1 MDHGG
6 AMVSRLESSIILEVR
21 DILKSFGAVRALDHV
36 SLHLRAGE
44 ILGLIG
50 PNGAGK
56 SVLQHCIGGH
66 LVPDGGEIWID
77 GVKTNGWS
85 PERLCWHGVSRTFQI
100 PRPFGQMTAYET
112 ALVGASFGPA
122 SPAERRM
129 ASQRANEALRFVNF
143 LGSPDTP
150 VRTLNAAQLK
160 RIDLARA
167 IACQPRLLMIDEVA
181 AGLTAAEVDEM
192 VHIVRRIAVNGV
204 AIVMVEHIV
213 RSILDACDRA
223 VVLDRGRIIASGL
236 PRDVMASPVV
246 IAAYLGPRRHTDA

>member
-6 AMVSRLESSIILEVR
+6 TIVPRSESSIILDVR

-56 SVLQHCIGGH
+56 SVLQHCIGGN
-66 LVPDGGEIWID
+66 LAPDDGEIWID

-85 PERLCWHGVSRTFQI
+85 PERLCRHGVSRTFQI
-100 PRPFGQMTAYET
+100 PRPFGGMTAYKT

-122 SPAERRM
+122 SRTERRL
-129 ASQRANEALRFVNF
+129 ASQRAHEALRFVNF
-143 LGSPDTP
+143 IGSPDTP
-150 VRTLNAAQLK
+150 VRTLNTAQLK

-181 AGLTAAEVDEM
+181 SGLTSDEVDEM
-192 VHIVRRIAVNGV
+192 VRIVRQIARNGA
-204 AIVMVEHIV
+204 AIIMVEHIV

-223 VVLDRGRIIASGL
+223 VVLDRGRVIAEGL
-236 PRDVMASPVV
+236 PHDVMANPAV

>member
-1 MDHGG
+1 M
-6 AMVSRLESSIILEVR
+6 MVSRSEPSVILDVR
-21 DILKSFGAVRALDHV
+21 GILKSFGAVRALDHV
-36 SLHLRAGE
+36 SLQLRAGE

-56 SVLQHCIGGH
+56 SVLQNCIGGN
-66 LVPDGGEIWID
+66 LVLDDGEIWIG

-85 PERLCWHGVSRTFQI
+85 PEQLCWHGVSRTFQI
-100 PRPFGQMTAYET
+100 PRPFNRMTVYET
-112 ALVGASFGPA
+112 ALVGASCGPA
-122 SPAERRM
+122 SRAERRV
-129 ASQRANEALRFVNF
+129 ASQRAREALRFVNF
-143 LGSPDTP
+143 VGPPDTP
-150 VRTLNAAQLK
+150 VRTLNTAELK

-192 VHIVRRIAVNGV
+192 VHIVRQIARNGV

-213 RSILDACDRA
+213 RSILEACDRA
-223 VVLDRGRIIASGL
+223 VVLDRGRIIADGL
-236 PRDVMASPVV
+236 PRDVMANPIV